1 MPLDPR
7 ARDFLQML
15 HRVDAPRMHE
25 LPVEVAR
32 RNFDKMLFL
41 YRGAVR
47 EDVLVAKLSIPRPDF
62 AGGAL
67 PLRLYRPA
75 EAGDAPLPA
84 LLWLHGGGWTLG
96 SLDAYDPFCRA
107 LADAAGCAVAALDYR
122 LAPEHRFPAALDDAW
137 DALRWLRREA
147 AALKVDPGRV
157 AVGGDSAGGNLAAS
171 LALMARD
178 ASVSLA
184 HQLLIYPA
192 VDCLEELHPGM
203 PYAAQHFLDIDGL
216 RWFRFNYL
224 AAEADRL
231 DWRASPIRAPVH
243 AGVAPALVITAE
255 CDLLTASAAAYAH
268 TLAQAGVTTCYREI
282 SGTIHGFMTFPRL
295 FPVADELIRF
305 IGDTL
310 RGRFG
315 MKEVV

>member
-15 HRVDAPRMHE
+15 HRVEAPRMHE

-41 YRGAVR
+41 YRGTVR
-47 EDVLVAKLSIPRPDF
+47 EDVLVADLSISRPAH

-75 EAGDAPLPA
+75 GAGGVPQPV

-107 LADAAGCAVAALDYR
+107 LADAAGCVVAALDYR

-137 DALRWLRREA
+137 EALRWLRRDSG
-147 AALKVDPGRV
+147 ALGVDPMRV

-178 ASVSLA
+178 ASVPLV

-192 VDCLEELHPGM
+192 VDCLEELHAGM
-203 PYAAQHFLDIDGL
+203 PYATRHFLDIDGL

-231 DWRASPIRAPVH
+231 DWRASPVRASVH

-255 CDLLTASAAAYAH
+255 CDLLTASAAAYAR
-268 TLAQAGVTTCYREI
+268 TLAQAGVETCYREVP
-282 SGTIHGFMTFPRL
+282 GTIHGFMTFPRI
-295 FPVADELIRF
+295 FPVADKLLRF
-305 IGDTL
+305 VGDTL

-315 MKEVV
+315 LKEEV